1 MDDNIIKCPKCGHDN
16 DSSSEE
22 CNNCG
27 VTLSLVLGGNKKNKP
42 QSQPKASESPEPE
55 KIQNCPKCGHAV
67 TGAAAECIKCGII
80 FSKYFRVQERMLKES
95 QDDIEIPALEEAP
108 KDDPE
113 QKEKAEKDAAETE
126 RRKAAARKEKKAR
139 LKLEKEELLKKQ
151 QEENARAVALKNARD
166 EKNTAAAPV
175 EEPVE
180 QDDTTGPDK
189 AEKERLAQ
197 LEKEAESLR
206 TQADALKKEKQE
218 HEKAEIVRKAEQE
231 QERQDVLQKAQ
242 ETQARITALENETL
256 ALKKEKEALE
266 AAETQR
272 KEQDRQEAD
281 ARMQA
286 EKEEQEK
293 AETLRKER
301 EDTRKRTETILKSVV
316 PKPTMKE
323 LLKKYEGEAI
333 GINFDDPAE
342 IRSARLAK
350 VNEDHFSILVPENEL
365 VHSYPYSD
373 IVSIVEG
380 AEGVPI
386 DASGETPTFPV
397 VIRIFHLMVKKK
409 WGFI

>member
-1 MDDNIIKCPKCGHDN
+1 
-16 DSSSEE
+16 
-22 CNNCG
+22 
-27 VTLSLVLGGNKKNKP
+27 
-42 QSQPKASESPEPE
+42 
-55 KIQNCPKCGHAV
+55 
-67 TGAAAECIKCGII
+67 
-80 FSKYFRVQERMLKES
+80 
-95 QDDIEIPALEEAP
+95 
-108 KDDPE
+108 
-113 QKEKAEKDAAETE
+113 
-126 RRKAAARKEKKAR
+126 
-139 LKLEKEELLKKQ
+139 
-151 QEENARAVALKNARD
+151 
-166 EKNTAAAPV
+166 
-175 EEPVE
+175 
-180 QDDTTGPDK
+180 
-189 AEKERLAQ
+189 
-197 LEKEAESLR
+197 
-206 TQADALKKEKQE
+206 
-218 HEKAEIVRKAEQE
+218 
-231 QERQDVLQKAQ
+231 
-242 ETQARITALENETL
+242 
-256 ALKKEKEALE
+256 
-266 AAETQR
+266 
-272 KEQDRQEAD
+272 
-281 ARMQA
+281 MQA

-373 IVSIVEG
+373 IISIVEG